1 VFFRL
6 IQAESSSEEPSR
18 PLGQITAGSLVTR
31 PAAWAGESD
40 ADNAKV
46 SIRTVARR
54 ARRIPVPRPGRHR
67 TSPSWANYV
76 PCSLCIEAS
85 RPLTM
90 CISSR
95 TGEPV
100 LSKPWSTGLVAM
112 ALRPNLMAPARW
124 HGFGATIGYVAR
136 IGSPLSV
143 RGLRGRAEPTGQ
155 DLLGRFRLADT
166 PSDERSG
173 PAAAAPAGGRGAR

>member
-1 VFFRL
+1 MMPVCVLQPDSSRIL
-6 IQAESSSEEPSR
+6 IGRPSR

-46 SIRTVARR
+46 SRRTVARR

-112 ALRPNLMAPARW
+112 ALRPNLMAPACW
-124 HGFGATIGYVAR
+124 DGVLGYHR
-136 IGSPLSV
+136 
-143 RGLRGRAEPTGQ
+143 LRGPDRQPAPV
-155 DLLGRFRLADT
+155 LGPRGGLNPKVRIYLADF
-166 PSDERSG
+166 
-173 PAAAAPAGGRGAR
+173 AGQTRHPTKGLATGRGCTCWR